1 MQPPL
6 SSARSRKSW
15 PKAAP
20 APPISAAMP
29 ARRTSA
35 PPSPPRSA
43 KQTSSAAMK
52 RAVTHLLAAIA
63 ALPILLSVAA
73 AGPPGHPVRIGVLG
87 MTSPSFDP
95 AENAFA
101 RELIEGL
108 RELGYSRGRDYII
121 EYRSVLGHP
130 ESWPA

>member
-1 MQPPL
+1 
-6 SSARSRKSW
+6 
-15 PKAAP
+15 
-20 APPISAAMP
+20 
-29 ARRTSA
+29 
-35 PPSPPRSA
+35 
-43 KQTSSAAMK
+43 MK

-101 RELIEGL
+101 RELIDES
-108 RELGYSRGRDYII
+108 RNELGENAIVGRRVDDEVVQIDQPVLEDAHHLQHDRGALGII
-121 EYRSVLGHP
+121 LRRLEKHA
-130 ESWPA
+130 ESLLQIAVFVIVEPCARV